1 MKIWLT
7 TDKVVFQ
14 INGKKIICKRNG
26 VRTTGQL
33 PERNDFKLLPYLL
46 TPENFQ
52 FNKDLNINLFPKTV
66 QEENLFN
73 LICNLEVAIINKQIK
88 ISTQQNKTKTPL

>member
-1 MKIWLT
+1 M

-14 INGKKIICKRNG
+14 INGKKIICRRNG

-33 PERNDFKLLPYLL
+33 PEKNDFKLLPYLL

-66 QEENLFN
+66 REPVQFDL
-73 LICNLEVAIINKQIK
+73 
-88 ISTQQNKTKTPL
+88 